1 MSALQEE
8 VKAMLSRQFQSWNLA
23 ARNYRALEQVLVKD
37 FDVSGIRIRAQFN
50 PARIISSGAKVDS
63 HSIRQRRC
71 FLCPEHLPE
80 NQLHV
85 PFGRYW
91 ILCNPYPIFREH
103 LTIPAIVHA
112 PQEIQTRIDDFLLLA
127 RQLPGFT
134 LFYNGPKCGASAPD
148 HAHFQAAPFGIMPM
162 DKDID
167 SFLKLVYQEGNSRL
181 FLLTHYLRN
190 GLVIESDAPEEVAR
204 LFHLICQSAWPD
216 QENTEPMMNLFVHFR
231 ESVWRLVIIFR
242 KKHRPWQYEANDE
255 HRFLSSPGAADIGGL
270 FVTVRKED
278 FECVNESLLRNIFG
292 QVCLSDNE
300 INELFQNFVRLQK
313 NHYLCKQKLSSS
325 K

>member
-8 VKAMLSRQFQSWNLA
+8 VKAMLGRQFQSWDLA
-23 ARNYRALEQVLVKD
+23 AGNYRALEQVLVKD

-63 HSIRQRRC
+63 HSIQQRRC

-127 RQLPGFT
+127 LVCLLMALRDQNFLTVHLLRQ
-134 LFYNGPKCGASAPD
+134 S
-148 HAHFQAAPFGIMPM
+148 GIMPM

-167 SFLKLVYQEGNSRL
+167 YFLKLVYQEGNSRL
-181 FLLTHYLRN
+181 FLLTNYLRN
-190 GLVIESDAPEEVAR
+190 GLVIESDAPEEVAC
-204 LFHLICQSAWPD
+204 LFHLICQSARPD

-313 NHYLCKQKLSSS
+313 KSLSLQA
-325 K
+325 KTFIQ